1 MRFFCFFFSLV
12 LAFSCAQVSPLTGGF
27 KDTIPPSLISS
38 LPENNKTSYGGT
50 FFHFEFDEL
59 IDASDLNES
68 LIVSPY
74 YKGKTNI
81 KQKKNTLTIEFD
93 TAFNKE
99 TTYIINFAGGVSD
112 VTEGNKASSQKFV
125 FSTGDYIDS
134 AFVRGLVYDP
144 LKNTPIENA
153 LVVMYSENDSLG
165 LFYKKPLYFSF
176 SNENGFFI
184 INNIKKGKYKLY
196 AYSDENNNFNA
207 EYKNESFGFI
217 EGFVVVD
224 SFVNKLYVPLYKED
238 LSEMVL
244 LRTRT
249 RGNVYETSYSKKISF
264 IEIKN
269 KEKPKYSLNDNLLRL
284 YNDFS
289 FKDSALVVVKA
300 WDQYKNYALDSF
312 YVSFN
317 PSEERSSKVDHLFE
331 TYNKTEIDD
340 TLHYKMSFSKPL
352 KSRFFD
358 SFLLVDTL
366 VLPKKY
372 VYQKTDTTKNNTI
385 SGSLFV
391 YADSIKKHIDFL
403 TKKLVADSLLYIKD
417 SLYKKKVSYLKNLK
431 KDRVIYK
438 IPKGQ
443 FVSINKDTVET
454 IQKTFL
460 LRGVDYYGS
469 VNGEIKVGNKSNY
482 IVELFSEDFK
492 RKYKNNTLFPFFS
505 FKNINPGKYFI
516 RVIEDLNK
524 NKIWD
529 YSSIKKNIPSERII
543 YFENKIEIRSN
554 WIIEG
559 VVFDV
564 DKSVENLFIE
574 E

>member
-1 MRFFCFFFSLV
+1 MRFFCFFFYLI
-12 LAFSCAQVSPLTGGF
+12 LTFSCAQVSPLTGGF

-134 AFVRGLVYDP
+134 AFVSGLVYDP

-264 IEIKN
+264 IEIKS
-269 KEKPKYSLNDNLLRL
+269 KEKPKYSLNDNILRL
-284 YNDFS
+284 YNNFS

-317 PSEERSSKVDHLFE
+317 PNEERSSKIDHLFE
-331 TYNKTEIDD
+331 TFYFYEI
-340 TLHYKMSFSKPL
+340 SC
-352 KSRFFD
+352 
-358 SFLLVDTL
+358 
-366 VLPKKY
+366 
-372 VYQKTDTTKNNTI
+372 
-385 SGSLFV
+385 
-391 YADSIKKHIDFL
+391 
-403 TKKLVADSLLYIKD
+403 
-417 SLYKKKVSYLKNLK
+417 
-431 KDRVIYK
+431 
-438 IPKGQ
+438 
-443 FVSINKDTVET
+443 
-454 IQKTFL
+454 
-460 LRGVDYYGS
+460 
-469 VNGEIKVGNKSNY
+469 
-482 IVELFSEDFK
+482 
-492 RKYKNNTLFPFFS
+492 
-505 FKNINPGKYFI
+505 
-516 RVIEDLNK
+516 
-524 NKIWD
+524 
-529 YSSIKKNIPSERII
+529 
-543 YFENKIEIRSN
+543 
-554 WIIEG
+554 
-559 VVFDV
+559 
-564 DKSVENLFIE
+564 
-574 E
+574 

>member
-1 MRFFCFFFSLV
+1 MRVFCFFFYLF
-12 LAFSCAQVSPLTGGF
+12 LLFSCAQVSPLTGGF
-27 KDTIPPSLISS
+27 KDTIPPSLINS

-59 IDASDLNES
+59 IDASELNES

-74 YKGKTNI
+74 YKGGTSI
-81 KQKKNTLTIEFD
+81 KQKKNTLSIEFD

-112 VTEGNKASSQKFV
+112 VTEGNKASSEKFV

-134 AFVRGLVYDP
+134 AYVHGLVYDP

-153 LVVMYSENDSLG
+153 LVVMYSDNDSLG

-176 SNENGFFI
+176 SDENGFFT
-184 INNIKKGKYKLY
+184 INNIKKSKYKLY

-217 EGFVVVD
+217 EGLLVVD
-224 SFVNKLYVPLYKED
+224 SFITNLYVPVYKED
-238 LSEMVL
+238 LSEIVL

-249 RGNVYETSYSKKISF
+249 RGNVYEVNYSKKISF
-264 IEIKN
+264 VETKG
-269 KEKPKYSLNDNLLRL
+269 KEKLKYSLNDNILRL
-284 YNDFS
+284 YNAFG
-289 FKDSALVVVKA
+289 FKDSTLVVVKA
-300 WDQYKNYALDSF
+300 WDQYKNYTLDSL
-312 YVSFN
+312 YVFFN
-317 PSEERSSKVDHLFE
+317 PNEERSSKIEHQFE
-331 TYNKTEIDD
+331 TYNKTEVDD
-340 TLHYKMSFSKPL
+340 TLHYKISFSKPL

-358 SFLLVDTL
+358 FSLFIDTL
-366 VLPKKY
+366 VLPKKLIFL
-372 VYQKTDTTKNNTI
+372 KTDTTENNTI
-385 SGSLFV
+385 NGSLFV
-391 YADSIKKHIDFL
+391 YGDSIKKHIDFL

-417 SLYKKKVSYLKNLK
+417 SLYTKKISYLKRLK

-443 FVSINKDTVET
+443 FVSINNDTIET

-460 LRGVDYYGS
+460 LRGLEYYGS
-469 VNGEIKVGNKSNY
+469 VNGQIKPANNSIY

-492 RKYKNNTLFPFFS
+492 RRYKNIALFPFFS
-505 FKNINPGKYFI
+505 FKNILPGKYFI

-524 NKIWD
+524 NKLWD
-529 YSSIKKNIPSERII
+529 YSSIKKNTPSERII

-554 WIIEG
+554 WIIDG

>member
-59 IDASDLNES
+59 IDVSELNES

-74 YKGKTNI
+74 YKGKTEI

-112 VTEGNKASSQKFV
+112 VTEGNKASSEKFV

-134 AFVRGLVYDP
+134 AYVRGLVFDP
-144 LKNTPIENA
+144 LKNTPIEKA

-176 SNENGFFI
+176 TDENGFFI

-207 EYKNESFGFI
+207 EYKNESFGFV
-217 EGFVVVD
+217 ESLLVVD
-224 SFVNKLYVPLYKED
+224 SFVSNLYVPIYKED
-238 LSEMVL
+238 LSEIKL

-249 RGNVYETSYSKKISF
+249 RGGVFETSYSKKISF
-264 IEIKN
+264 VEIN
-269 KEKPKYSLNDNLLRL
+269 SEEKLKYSLNDNILRL
-284 YNDFS
+284 YNGFN
-289 FKDSALVVVKA
+289 FKDSTFVVVKA

-312 YVSFN
+312 YVSFDTD
-317 PSEERSSKVDHLFE
+317 EEGSSKIEHLFE

-340 TLHYKMSFSKPL
+340 TLHYKISFSKPL
-352 KSRFFD
+352 NSRFFD
-358 SFLLVDTL
+358 FFLLLDTL

-372 VYQKTDTTKNNTI
+372 VFLKTDTTKNNTI

-391 YADSIKKHIDFL
+391 YGDSIKKHVDFL
-403 TKKLVADSLLYIKD
+403 TKKLIADSLLYKKD

-431 KDRVIYK
+431 KDRVVYK
-438 IPKGQ
+438 IEKGQ

-454 IQKTFL
+454 IQKSFL
-460 LRGVDYYGS
+460 LRGADYYGS
-469 VNGEIKVGNKSNY
+469 VKGKINVGNNSNY

-492 RKYKNNTLFPFFS
+492 RKYKNNTFFPFFS
-505 FKNINPGKYFI
+505 FKNIIPGKYFI

-529 YSSIKKNIPSERII
+529 YSSIKNNKPSERIV

-564 DKSVENLFIE
+564 DKSVEKLFIQE
-574 E
+574 